1 MYKWQRIWV
10 IETNSLPRSVDI
22 ENLPDS
28 TNQSY
33 KVTCLGFVKISFV
46 DWWIVRAAT
55 LVSSKI
61 RSASLTFCLSRLD
74 GQHDL

>member
-33 KVTCLGFVKISFV
+33 KVTCLGFVNDIFGGLVDCKGCYISVIKDPECKFNV
-46 DWWIVRAAT
+46 LSFKVRWPA
-55 LVSSKI
+55 
-61 RSASLTFCLSRLD
+61 
-74 GQHDL
+74 